1 MPEWLLYR
9 NIPVE
14 YRECV
19 SRMKRGIINS
29 PFSTLQNVSTI
40 GRDMDQLLH
49 FNENRIEIKFN
60 GKEMGK
66 KKLNGTLHSGSFT

>member
-14 YRECV
+14 QRECV
-19 SRMKRGIINS
+19 SPMKRGIINS
-29 PFSTLQNVSTI
+29 SFSTLQNVGAT

-49 FNENRIEIKFN
+49 FNDNRIAIKFN

-66 KKLNGTLHSGSFT
+66 KKLNGTLHIGSFT